1 MIARGHM
8 ALHLPG
14 YYARNI
20 AANSFLRSGARPV
33 RSGMRNGM
41 RNGATPNDIYQAR
54 RRQIKTN

>member
-1 MIARGHM
+1 M

-14 YYARNI
+14 YYARII

-33 RSGMRNGM
+33 RSDM
-41 RNGATPNDIYQAR
+41 RNGATLNDIYQAR